1 MKMATK
7 PQVSAGEACNET
19 RAIYQAL
26 TERPIE
32 RSCMRR
38 KECCH
43 FKLTGRTPLLTKG
56 EAILA
61 AAALRRNGR
70 TRLPSA
76 ASGVCPM
83 LNVAPGDCLI
93 LRKPPIWLPDAL
105 LCRRRRSLRAFPGV
119 GPHSPAGR
127 SRSSTRWRW
136 SAQNRTRDCRRPG
149 SVVLSRADGEGS
161 LIRR

>member
-7 PQVSAGEACNET
+7 AQVSANEACNET

-26 TERPIE
+26 AERPIE

-83 LNVAPGDCLI
+83 LNVATGDCLI
-93 LRKPPIWLPDAL
+93 YESRPFG
-105 LCRRRRSLRAFPGV
+105 CRTHFCAAAGGPYARSE
-119 GPHSPAGR
+119 
-127 SRSSTRWRW
+127 
-136 SAQNRTRDCRRPG
+136 
-149 SVVLSRADGEGS
+149 VLD
-161 LIRR
+161 LIRRLEDLDHRLGGDGVHRIEDAVRRELANFA